1 VPAHVGTRERSQVM
15 DQVSEYRAK
24 RKRTMQMARST
35 ADPRIRTI
43 LVNCARNWQ
52 QLANMLR
59 QNPAL
64 AEQSNARKTRL
75 GE

>member
-1 VPAHVGTRERSQVM
+1 M

-35 ADPRIRTI
+35 TDPTTRAL
-43 LVNCARNWQ
+43 LVNCARSWQ

-64 AEQSNARKTRL
+64 DKQSNARKTRL
-75 GE
+75 DKKQGSY